1 MVLSLLKGEKG
12 IEYPGSSQDTRNMH
26 TSSNRN
32 EFFSM
37 HVYWSRNEWCFT
49 VNLFCIVKQ

>member
-26 TSSNRN
+26 TGSNRN
-32 EFFSM
+32 EFSACMFIGRQMSGA
-37 HVYWSRNEWCFT
+37 
-49 VNLFCIVKQ
+49 LQ